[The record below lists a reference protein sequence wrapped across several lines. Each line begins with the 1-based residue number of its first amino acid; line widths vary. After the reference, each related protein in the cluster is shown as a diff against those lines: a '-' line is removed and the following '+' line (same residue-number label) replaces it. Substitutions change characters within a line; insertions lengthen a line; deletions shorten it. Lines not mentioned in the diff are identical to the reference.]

1 MTVPKRLQRLIIQPR
16 RPALTSR
23 FQMHSVRIGRKHN
36 IKRWP
41 FAPTMW
47 SFRRL
52 LLTPVTFYAALILR
66 RCYQAVARNQ
76 RIEGDPGRI
85 HRIEFFSE
93 THARQDLLVRTVA
106 PMLVIVASNN
116 FSHKVRNWHRLPWS
130 WLTLHSCEEFPS
142 ENICRS
148 STGDGIWSIVD
159 LGPTPNFFCI
169 LCINLARPE
178 FISAIAAIV
187 RISIVIILSVCVL
200 KMIIIGRAGKGRL
213 NAVLCI

>member
-1 MTVPKRLQRLIIQPR
+1 MGLVKCHSCLRGHKTVTVPKRLQRLIIQPR
-16 RPALTSR
+16 RPALAGR

-148 STGDGIWSIVD
+148 SV
-159 LGPTPNFFCI
+159 NC
-169 LCINLARPE
+169 
-178 FISAIAAIV
+178 
-187 RISIVIILSVCVL
+187 
-200 KMIIIGRAGKGRL
+200 
-213 NAVLCI
+213 

>member
-52 LLTPVTFYAALILR
+52 LLTPVTFYAAPILR
-66 RCYQAVARNQ
+66 RCYQAVARKGPNQ
-76 RIEGDPGRI
+76 RIEGDPGRT

-159 LGPTPNFFCI
+159 LGPTPQKSIFFVSF
-169 LCINLARPE
+169 A
-178 FISAIAAIV
+178 
-187 RISIVIILSVCVL
+187 
-200 KMIIIGRAGKGRL
+200 
-213 NAVLCI
+213 